1 LIINFYFF
9 DVENNT
15 PDRQQYSLA
24 EEDYIKAIYHLSQ
37 KHQEALTNDIAER
50 LDTKPASVSDMLK
63 KLADKKVVN
72 YVKYRGVTL
81 TDEGM
86 KIALSLVRRHRLWEV
101 FLVDKLN
108 FSWDKVH
115 EVAEQLE
122 HINSILLVER
132 LDEFL
137 GFPKFDPHGD
147 PIPDAHGEFLVKP
160 HIPLGE
166 LELNQTAKV
175 LAVQDISAS
184 FLQYLNKVGIYI
196 GAKINVIDKI
206 EYDGSLE
213 VLLDDKK
220 KILVSKDVAKN
231 IFVSI

>member
-1 LIINFYFF
+1 MQEATLHKN
-9 DVENNT
+9 
-15 PDRQQYSLA
+15 QYSLA
-24 EEDYIKAIYHLSQ
+24 EEDYIKAIYHLCQ
-37 KHQEALTNDIAER
+37 QNQEALTNDIAER

-72 YVKYRGVTL
+72 YMKYKGVTL
-81 TDEGM
+81 TEEGV
-86 KIALSLVRRHRLWEV
+86 KIALALVRKHRLWEV
-101 FLVDKLN
+101 FLVEKLN
-108 FSWDKVH
+108 FTWDEVH

-122 HINSILLVER
+122 HIHSPLLIER

-147 PIPDAHGEFLVKP
+147 PIPDAKGEFLVKP

-166 LELNQTAKV
+166 MEIGQV
-175 LAVQDISAS
+175 GRVVAVQDISAL

-196 GAKINVIDKI
+196 GAKVSIADKI

-213 VLLDDKK
+213 VLLDDQKT
-220 KILVSKDVAKN
+220 ILVSKEVAKN
-231 IFVSI
+231 IFLGV

>member
-1 LIINFYFF
+1 MEEITLNK
-9 DVENNT
+9 N
-15 PDRQQYSLA
+15 QYSLA

-37 KHQEALTNDIAER
+37 QNQEALTNDIAER
-50 LDTKPASVSDMLK
+50 LETKPASVSDMLK

-72 YVKYRGVTL
+72 YVKYKGVTL
-81 TDEGM
+81 TEEGV
-86 KIALSLVRRHRLWEV
+86 KIALELVRKHRLWEV
-101 FLVDKLN
+101 FLVEKLN
-108 FSWDKVH
+108 FTWDEVH

-122 HINSILLVER
+122 HINSSLLIER

-147 PIPDAHGEFLVKP
+147 PIPDAKGEFLVKP
-160 HIPLGE
+160 HVPLGE
-166 LELNQTAKV
+166 MEIGQV
-175 LAVQDISAS
+175 GRVVAVQDISAL

-196 GAKINVIDKI
+196 GAKVGIIDKI

-220 KILVSKDVAKN
+220 TILVSKEVAKN
-231 IFVSI
+231 IFVGI

>member
-1 LIINFYFF
+1 MEDATLHKN
-9 DVENNT
+9 
-15 PDRQQYSLA
+15 QYSLA
-24 EEDYIKAIYHLSQ
+24 EEDYIKAIYHLCQ
-37 KHQEALTNDIAER
+37 QNQEALTNDIAER
-50 LDTKPASVSDMLK
+50 LDTKPASVSDMLR

-72 YVKYRGVTL
+72 YMKYKGVTL
-81 TDEGM
+81 TEDGV
-86 KIALSLVRRHRLWEV
+86 KIALALVRKHRLWEV
-101 FLVDKLN
+101 FLVEKLN
-108 FSWDKVH
+108 FAWDEVH

-122 HINSILLVER
+122 HIHSPLLIER

-147 PIPDAHGEFLVKP
+147 PIPDAKGEFLVKP

-166 LELNQTAKV
+166 MEIGQV
-175 LAVQDISAS
+175 GRVVAVQDISAL

-196 GAKINVIDKI
+196 GAKVSIADKI

-220 KILVSKDVAKN
+220 TILVSKEVAKN
-231 IFVSI
+231 IFLGV